1 MKSFINQILK
11 FFGISGVGWCIDFLI
26 YFFLTFVLGW
36 PVFYSNCVSSILA
49 VSLVFFVATK
59 NIFKKADSRM
69 PIGMKYLIYVSYQM
83 ILLLLVSSLGE
94 YIVKWITNFAIYS
107 KDIQMLAKIIAKI
120 FITPITML
128 MNFIV
133 MKIMV
138 ERV

>member
-36 PVFYSNCVSSILA
+36 PVFYSNCVSSI
-49 VSLVFFVATK
+49 
-59 NIFKKADSRM
+59 
-69 PIGMKYLIYVSYQM
+69 
-83 ILLLLVSSLGE
+83 GE

>member
-1 MKSFINQILK
+1 
-11 FFGISGVGWCIDFLI
+11 
-26 YFFLTFVLGW
+26 
-36 PVFYSNCVSSILA
+36 
-49 VSLVFFVATK
+49 
-59 NIFKKADSRM
+59 M